1 MSPNQAHLAS
11 KWRMPQFSEKLKE
24 SMESTRSSLLNS
36 SLVYVMHHSMARGKE
51 TEDTDR
57 EKFSREAMT
66 YLDHLYRVAHYLAKG
81 SDEAKDLVQET
92 YSRALGSYKQFTPG
106 TNMKAWLTT
115 ILYNFFFHHRNQKKK
130 WLSVEDNFAEDEG
143 PSDYWEQVP
152 TENPGPEIHI
162 LLKELKEK
170 ITEVLNKI
178 PEEFRLPII
187 LVVMGDFSYEEAADI
202 LSCPLG
208 TIRSRLSRG
217 RKLIYKQLKGYI
229 GIEAKAERK
238 NEV

>member
-1 MSPNQAHLAS
+1 
-11 KWRMPQFSEKLKE
+11 
-24 SMESTRSSLLNS
+24 
-36 SLVYVMHHSMARGKE
+36 MHHSMARGKE
-51 TEDTDR
+51 IEDTER

-66 YLDHLYRVAHYLAKG
+66 HLDHLYRVAHYLAKE

-106 TNMKAWLTT
+106 TNMKAWLIT
-115 ILYNFFFHHRNQKKK
+115 ILYNFFFHQRNQKKK
-130 WLSVEDNFAEDEG
+130 WLSVEDNFAENEER
-143 PSDYWEQVP
+143 SDYWEQVP
-152 TENPGPEIHI
+152 TENLGPEIHI

-187 LVVMGDFSYEEAADI
+187 LVVMGDFSYEEAAEI

-217 RKLIYKQLKGYI
+217 RRLIYKQLRGYM
-229 GIEAKAERK
+229 GIEEK
-238 NEV
+238 V